1 MIRDAGL
8 LPEGLPYARGDR
20 HPAVDRLLIGVR
32 DLVADGTQDAKERLA
47 SVLATDCGMGVVR
60 HADAGYEI
68 AIETADEK
76 GIDWRL

>member
-1 MIRDAGL
+1 
-8 LPEGLPYARGDR
+8 
-20 HPAVDRLLIGVR
+20 
-32 DLVADGTQDAKERLA
+32 
-47 SVLATDCGMGVVR
+47 VR